1 VVEGMDVVDA
11 LYSRYGEKASGGIR
25 AGHQNAMF
33 EGGNAYLDVNFPLLD
48 RIEHAKVVD
57 R

>member
-1 VVEGMDVVDA
+1 MDVVDA

-25 AGHQNAMF
+25 AGHQNAIF
-33 EGGNAYLDVNFPLLD
+33 ESGNAYLDANFPLLD